1 MSLFKKKDVEVPE
14 KVQIVEKPDL
24 YPITHIAASLED
36 YQKKLVHKE
45 VSSLEELREMQLA
58 FNEVME
64 DSAALQE
71 KLEDFRNRFQTVGQ
85 IADQFNEVKAE
96 IADSVGEAQQQV
108 TGLKQSS
115 ESVAE
120 HFEEIQNTF
129 ADFQT
134 SVQQIKECMK
144 KIVSIANQTNML
156 ALNASIEAARAGEQ
170 GKGFAVVANQ
180 VKNLANEIKQLVSAV
195 DVSIDDVEQG
205 TDKLNN
211 SIYESKEAM
220 NESIEKVES
229 TYQMFDKITL
239 AADSASKVQDHIAEA
254 IDMTNTELD
263 EVSRTIS
270 DTTNQYQNVLEHIER
285 ANDLGTTKSSMF
297 EDMDNML
304 SQIEPLVKEYSKS
317 PKNIFENTL

>member
-1 MSLFKKKDVEVPE
+1 
-14 KVQIVEKPDL
+14 
-24 YPITHIAASLED
+24 
-36 YQKKLVHKE
+36 
-45 VSSLEELREMQLA
+45 MQLA

-64 DSAALQE
+64 DSAVLQE

-85 IADQFNEVKAE
+85 IAGQFDEVKME

-115 ESVAE
+115 LSVAE
-120 HFEEIQNTF
+120 HFEEIQDTF
-129 ADFQT
+129 VDLQT

-170 GKGFAVVANQ
+170 GKGFAVVADQ
-180 VKNLANEIKQLVSAV
+180 VKNLANEIKQLVSTV

-205 TDKLNN
+205 TDKLND
-211 SIYESKEAM
+211 SITESKEAM

-229 TYQMFDKITL
+229 AYQVFDKITL

-254 IDMTNTELD
+254 IDMTHAELD
-263 EVSRTIS
+263 GVNRTIS
-270 DTTNQYQNVLEHIER
+270 DTTNQYQNVLGHIER
-285 ANDLGTTKSSMF
+285 TNDLGTTKSSMF

-304 SQIEPLVKEYSKS
+304 SQIEPLVKEYSK
-317 PKNIFENTL
+317 

>member
-24 YPITHIAASLED
+24 YPITHIAVSLQD
-36 YQKKLVHKE
+36 YQKKLVQKE

-64 DSAALQE
+64 DSASLQE

-85 IADQFNEVKAE
+85 IAGQFDEVKTE

-115 ESVAE
+115 LSVAE
-120 HFEEIQNTF
+120 HFEEIQDTF
-129 ADFQT
+129 VDLQT

-180 VKNLANEIKQLVSAV
+180 VKNLANEIKELVSTV

-211 SIYESKEAM
+211 SITESKEAM

-229 TYQMFDKITL
+229 TYQVFDKITL

-254 IDMTNTELD
+254 IDMTHAELD
-263 EVSRTIS
+263 GVNRTIS
-270 DTTNQYQNVLEHIER
+270 DTTNQYQNVLGHIER

-304 SQIEPLVKEYSKS
+304 SQIEPLVKEYSK
-317 PKNIFENTL
+317 